1 VLQKEVGNYLSLLK
15 PNQRNVPELAKYLDQ
30 IMIYKLFSYYKS
42 LIENKLYSYVGLAK
56 KLIGWRQTS
65 NNLSN
70 SCVKIILIALAII
83 GSNIK
88 GFE

>member
-15 PNQRNVPELAKYLDQ
+15 PNQRNVPDQ